1 LAIACALVISGIVV
15 GGVGEFG
22 EFGVRYHHE
31 IIIGAKKAMAKSSSK
46 FKNG

>member
-1 LAIACALVISGIVV
+1 LAIACAFVLSGIVV

-31 IIIGAKKAMAKSSSK
+31 IIIGEK
-46 FKNG
+46 